1 MNIVLDQENA
11 FHKDIIDKYFEYK
24 IQQQLFVITILLYFR
39 KHPRFPMDIP
49 PLPQQRT
56 TAAAA
61 IHKGIQIENQIDKR
75 IRWQFYGMIH
85 IALYSKMSDFYFSY
99 QNGNIG
105 GNSDSA
111 VSLNGLRK
119 PKIDSWDSMG
129 ILGLTTKIWNDT
141 QKRQETFLE
150 STGRILREET
160 SSYIM

>member
-1 MNIVLDQENA
+1 M
-11 FHKDIIDKYFEYK
+11 
-24 IQQQLFVITILLYFR
+24 
-39 KHPRFPMDIP
+39 
-49 PLPQQRT
+49 
-56 TAAAA
+56 
-61 IHKGIQIENQIDKR
+61 
-75 IRWQFYGMIH
+75 
-85 IALYSKMSDFYFSY
+85 
-99 QNGNIG
+99 G

-119 PKIDSWDSMG
+119 PKIDSCDSMG

>member
-1 MNIVLDQENA
+1 VT
-11 FHKDIIDKYFEYK
+11 FDILSRVNGVKNSSSS
-24 IQQQLFVITILLYFR
+24 QTQ
-39 KHPRFPMDIP
+39 
-49 PLPQQRT
+49 
-56 TAAAA
+56 
-61 IHKGIQIENQIDKR
+61 
-75 IRWQFYGMIH
+75 
-85 IALYSKMSDFYFSY
+85 SY
-99 QNGNIG
+99 QNGNMG